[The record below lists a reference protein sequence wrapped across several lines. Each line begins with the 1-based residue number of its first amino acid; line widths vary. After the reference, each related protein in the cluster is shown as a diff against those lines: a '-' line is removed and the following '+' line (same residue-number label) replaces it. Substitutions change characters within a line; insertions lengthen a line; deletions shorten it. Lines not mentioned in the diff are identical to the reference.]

1 MVLSSFP
8 LILRL
13 PHSSSVFACVFADR
27 RERET
32 DRAVRDRRNQRKEGR
47 VGKQSEK
54 KRDVAEVCKT
64 ACSCTVSNS
73 PLPSISYC
81 LSECFIA
88 LHVRSKT
95 SATPLL
101 ISPTFAIVIPLPTS
115 QRFPDAVNRRN
126 IPSQIEE

>member
-1 MVLSSFP
+1 MHLDTIFVFVNEMFLEFMPSPLHSMVLSSFP

-54 KRDVAEVCKT
+54 KRDVAEVCK
-64 ACSCTVSNS
+64 S
-73 PLPSISYC
+73 P
-81 LSECFIA
+81 
-88 LHVRSKT
+88 
-95 SATPLL
+95 
-101 ISPTFAIVIPLPTS
+101 
-115 QRFPDAVNRRN
+115 
-126 IPSQIEE
+126 